1 MEIERL
7 DHLGIVAG
15 IGREIGLVDYFNEL
29 DTQDHERVSLGQAVL
44 AMILNGLGFSNR
56 QLYLVP
62 QFFATKPVAH
72 LLGAGIMAED
82 LNDDRLGRTLDWLTA
97 HDLTALFAGLV
108 RQARQAFA
116 FPLETAHVDTTS
128 FSVSGE
134 YTTTDTLPD
143 DSQLIR
149 ITYGYSRDH
158 RQDLQQWMLAL
169 ATAGGSDVPI
179 GLQLLAGNASD
190 KESLLQQTREVLHQ
204 LGNDTAPIFVADSGL
219 YSAANMRE
227 LTEAQV
233 RWIARVPETSHA
245 AKEAV
250 RQEPEDGQGTAQ
262 RQWWE
267 TSAPNEDQEER
278 WIVARSQEGVTR
290 CRKTMVRQAERDRLA
305 VATAL
310 RKLPTFACEADAQ
323 TALTTLRHT
332 TPPWITIEGQVV
344 AIAHYPS
351 PGRPAKGASPEL
363 VHWEI
368 AATSVVSDAVVERE
382 ALRRAWFIVATN
394 VRDLP
399 AEEILRRYAEQSSV
413 ERGFAF
419 LKDPLFLASSVFVK
433 KPERV
438 MAIGFIM
445 VCCLLVYRLA
455 EYRVR
460 EQLAHR
466 EETIPDQVHKPSK
479 RPTMRWI
486 FQCFEGIHL
495 VVADDIPW
503 VVGLNDFH
511 RHILALLGPLYQQCY
526 LVSS

>member
-15 IGREIGLVDYFNEL
+15 IGREIGLIDYFNDL

-72 LLGAGIMAED
+72 LLGAGIMADD

-97 HDLTALFAGLV
+97 HDLTALFAGLAHK
-108 RQARQAFA
+108 ARQAFA
-116 FPLETAHVDTTS
+116 FPLETVHVDTTS

-134 YTTTDTLPD
+134 YTTTDTLPE

-158 RQDLQQWMLAL
+158 RQDLPQWMLAL
-169 ATAGGSDVPI
+169 ATAGGSDIPI
-179 GLQLLAGNASD
+179 GLHLLAGNASD

-233 RWIARVPETSHA
+233 PWIARVPETSLA
-245 AKEAV
+245 AKAAV
-250 RQEPEDGQGTAQ
+250 RQEPEDLHGTAQ

-267 TSAPNEDQEER
+267 TSATREGQEER

-290 CRKTMVRQAERDRLA
+290 CRKTMARQAARERQASLA
-305 VATAL
+305 TL
-310 RKLPTFACEADAQ
+310 INLPTYACEADAQ
-323 TALTTLRHT
+323 EALTKVQQSAPR
-332 TPPWITIEGQVV
+332 WIDVQGHLTQQT
-344 AIAHYPS
+344 HYATS
-351 PGRPAKGASPEL
+351 GRPAKGATPVNSTWRIQGTCL
-363 VHWEI
+363 VT
-368 AATSVVSDAVVERE
+368 AAAVEHE

-399 AEEILRRYAEQSSV
+399 AEEILRRYREQSSV

-460 EQLAHR
+460 EQLAQR
-466 EETIPDQVHKPSK
+466 DETVPNQVHKPSK
-479 RPTMRWI
+479 RPTMRWV

-495 VVADDIPW
+495 VMADDTPQ
-503 VVGLNDFH
+503 VVGLTAFH
-511 RHILALLGPLYQQCY
+511 RHILSLLGPLYQKFY